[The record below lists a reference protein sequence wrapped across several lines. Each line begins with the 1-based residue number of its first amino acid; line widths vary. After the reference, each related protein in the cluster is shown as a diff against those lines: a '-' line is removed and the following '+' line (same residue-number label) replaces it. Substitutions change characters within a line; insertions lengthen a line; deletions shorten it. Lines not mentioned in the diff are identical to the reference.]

1 MVNPADVKI
10 VSFDAEGTLVTPDFS
25 YAVWFEA
32 IPERYA
38 EKNGLNLEQARQA
51 VEKEYRKVGDQRVE
65 WYNIRYWFEE
75 LGLGIPDR
83 VMQRCQSQVRYYPE
97 VKDVLISLGERYK
110 LIVASG
116 SSRDFLFY
124 LLKDIQSYFSGV
136 YSSITDFGQLKTT
149 DFYSKMCQ
157 ALLVAPEQVIHIG
170 DNRQFDFVAPSEI
183 GIQAFHLD
191 RKQQTEDSMTNLLQ
205 LKDYLIG

>member
-1 MVNPADVKI
+1 MVNPADVKV

-38 EKNGLNLEQARQA
+38 EKNGVNLEQAKQA
-51 VEKEYRKVGDQRVE
+51 VEKEYHKVGDQRLE
-65 WYNIRYWFEE
+65 WYDIRYWFEE
-75 LGLGIPDR
+75 LDLGIPDT
-83 VMQRCQSQVRYYPE
+83 VMQRCQNRVLYYPE
-97 VKDVLISLGERYK
+97 VKDVLISLGKRYK

-116 SSRDFLFY
+116 SSRDFLHY

-149 DFYSKMCQ
+149 DFYSKICQ
-157 ALLVAPEQVIHIG
+157 AMLVAPEQVIHIG

-191 RKQQTEDSMTNLLQ
+191 RKQQTENSMANLLQ